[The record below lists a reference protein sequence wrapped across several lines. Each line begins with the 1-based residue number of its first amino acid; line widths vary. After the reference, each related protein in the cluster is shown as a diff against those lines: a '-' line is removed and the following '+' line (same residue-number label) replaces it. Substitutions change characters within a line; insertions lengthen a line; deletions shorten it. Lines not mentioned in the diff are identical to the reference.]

1 MKSPPI
7 ASFAV
12 RITALIPTRLDL
24 RPKHPLK
31 MIPQRA
37 DILRALARP
46 GGASSD
52 FDLNPGAAGRGPAM
66 TEAGVLV
73 PLIERPSGVHVVL
86 TKRAAHLSSHPGQ
99 IAFPGG
105 KRDAGDA
112 DISATA
118 LREAHEETGLDPS
131 LVQIL
136 GQLPAHETVT
146 GFNVIPTIGWIRTPW
161 VVKADLGEV
170 AEVFEVPLSHVV
182 TAQNFQVQSRIWR
195 GQRRS
200 YYCVPYWPYYIW
212 GATARILRG
221 LADRMDLL

>member
-1 MKSPPI
+1 
-7 ASFAV
+7 
-12 RITALIPTRLDL
+12 
-24 RPKHPLK
+24 
-31 MIPQRA
+31 MIPQQA

-52 FDLNPGAAGRGPAM
+52 YDLNPGVSGLGTAKK
-66 TEAGVLV
+66 EAGVLV

-105 KRDAGDA
+105 KRDVGDA

-146 GFNVIPTIGWIRTPW
+146 GFNIVPTIGWIRTPW
-161 VVKADLGEV
+161 VVKADPGEV

-182 TAQNFQVQSRIWR
+182 MVRNFQVQSRHWR

-200 YYCVPYWPYYIW
+200 YYCVPYGPYYIW

-221 LADRMDLL
+221 LADQLDPL

>member
-1 MKSPPI
+1 
-7 ASFAV
+7 
-12 RITALIPTRLDL
+12 
-24 RPKHPLK
+24 
-31 MIPQRA
+31 MIPQQA
-37 DILRALARP
+37 DILRALARS
-46 GGASSD
+46 GGTSSD
-52 FDLNPGAAGRGPAM
+52 SALNPGASGPGTAKK
-66 TEAGVLV
+66 EAGVLV
-73 PLIERPSGVHVVL
+73 PLIERTSGVHVVL

-105 KRDAGDA
+105 KRDVGDA

-146 GFNVIPTIGWIRTPW
+146 GFNITPTIGWIRTPW
-161 VVKADLGEV
+161 VVKADPGEV
-170 AEVFEVPLSHVV
+170 AEVFEVPLSHVMMV
-182 TAQNFQVQSRIWR
+182 RNFQVQSRHWR

-200 YYCVPYWPYYIW
+200 YYCVPYGPYYSW

-221 LADRMDLL
+221 LADQLDPL